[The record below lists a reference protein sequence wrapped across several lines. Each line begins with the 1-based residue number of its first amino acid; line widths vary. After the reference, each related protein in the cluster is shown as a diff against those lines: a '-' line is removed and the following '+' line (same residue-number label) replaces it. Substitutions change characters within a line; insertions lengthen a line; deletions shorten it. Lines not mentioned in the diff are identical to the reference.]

1 MTGAKSDLGIVV
13 GVDESS
19 GANTVRWAAHEA
31 ALRKIPLTLVRVGL
45 MPASGPSAR
54 VWTTAP
60 TLNEL
65 REQHA
70 DEAQQIL
77 SKAIKIVEDSADS
90 GDLPAINS
98 KLLYSA
104 RVPTL
109 VDLSKKAQMVVVGR
123 RLHAASSGSLSD
135 SVAAGLVHLAH
146 CPVAVIHDE
155 DSGSLPSPHLP
166 VLVGIDGSGGSQLGT
181 EIAFGEASLRRVELV
196 ALHAWSDGDTST
208 MPTVEWPAVQSR
220 AHQVLADGLAGWQDC
235 YPDVTVQRIVVHNDP
250 ARHLLEKSCS
260 AQLLVVG
267 SHGRGGSPGMLLGSV
282 TTAVIEAA
290 DNPVIVAR

>member
-1 MTGAKSDLGIVV
+1 MASAKTDLGIVV
-13 GVDESS
+13 GVEESP

-60 TLNEL
+60 TLDEL

-77 SKAIKIVEDSADS
+77 SKAIKIIEDSAGS
-90 GDLPAINS
+90 SDLPAINS

-109 VDLSKKAQMVVVGR
+109 GDLSKRGSDGGGR
-123 RLHAASSGSLSD
+123 PSPARCFGREPSD
-135 SVAAGLVHLAH
+135 SVATGLVHLAH

-166 VLVGIDGSGGSQLGT
+166 VLVAIDGSGGSQLGT

-250 ARHLLEKSCS
+250 ARRLLEKSCS

-267 SHGRGGSPGMLLGSV
+267 RHGRG
-282 TTAVIEAA
+282 AA
-290 DNPVIVAR
+290 LSCCSGRSQRP

>member
-1 MTGAKSDLGIVV
+1 MTSVKTDLGIVV
-13 GVDESS
+13 GVEESP

-123 RLHAASSGSLSD
+123 DRGSRHSGDRGPLGLRSAGTQVPQVVMTSVVDQVSFDSCTPVYAGATSDASAHHSKRKRLA
-135 SVAAGLVHLAH
+135 
-146 CPVAVIHDE
+146 
-155 DSGSLPSPHLP
+155 
-166 VLVGIDGSGGSQLGT
+166 
-181 EIAFGEASLRRVELV
+181 
-196 ALHAWSDGDTST
+196 
-208 MPTVEWPAVQSR
+208 
-220 AHQVLADGLAGWQDC
+220 
-235 YPDVTVQRIVVHNDP
+235 
-250 ARHLLEKSCS
+250 
-260 AQLLVVG
+260 
-267 SHGRGGSPGMLLGSV
+267 
-282 TTAVIEAA
+282 
-290 DNPVIVAR
+290 

>member
-1 MTGAKSDLGIVV
+1 MTSAKSDLGIVV

-98 KLLYSA
+98 KLLYSGA
-104 RVPTL
+104 
-109 VDLSKKAQMVVVGR
+109 
-123 RLHAASSGSLSD
+123 
-135 SVAAGLVHLAH
+135 
-146 CPVAVIHDE
+146 C
-155 DSGSLPSPHLP
+155 
-166 VLVGIDGSGGSQLGT
+166 
-181 EIAFGEASLRRVELV
+181 
-196 ALHAWSDGDTST
+196 
-208 MPTVEWPAVQSR
+208 
-220 AHQVLADGLAGWQDC
+220 ADAC
-235 YPDVTVQRIVVHNDP
+235 
-250 ARHLLEKSCS
+250 
-260 AQLLVVG
+260 
-267 SHGRGGSPGMLLGSV
+267 
-282 TTAVIEAA
+282 
-290 DNPVIVAR
+290 